1 MPNFLNAPLPSS
13 EGDDEP
19 VTWKAWVRAKLSVG
33 RNFFMEREQFDPRAR
48 QVADADGMAMD
59 PGATQVLWNQLGRV
73 PGKSTGEKLRARV
86 GNVRDVVIFGAA
98 SFCIARYLDHFA
110 L

>member
-48 QVADADGMAMD
+48 QGADADGMAMD

-73 PGKSTGEKLRARV
+73 PGKSTGEKLRALPGLAARAW
-86 GNVRDVVIFGAA
+86 FGSRA
-98 SFCIARYLDHFA
+98 
-110 L
+110 